1 MKIIKFLT
9 LIVFIDLFLISSY
22 VSIKAEEE
30 PEFGG
35 IKCGTLLPK
44 EKQNKKFD
52 KVQYKDS
59 LVFQSKH
66 ISESGKFLIHYDTTG
81 TEAVPPEDSNKNGI
95 PDYIDS
101 ASYFLDMVY
110 KLYIDTIGY
119 ISPIKEDIISD
130 KDRYQIYI
138 MDIGNGEAAIYGAT
152 FSDSQIISKNTFPR
166 YYSHIYID
174 NNYSPTDSTILPD
187 SAKTKKRTYYETGIS
202 ALKITI
208 AHEFH
213 HAIQFFYGI
222 SPYAQTIM
230 EMTSTF
236 MEWRVQRETY
246 DYMQFVRNLYK
257 NFNLYSFGN
266 SSADVGYRYA
276 IFGQFI
282 FKKYGDIILKR
293 TWQLIGE
300 KIPDYVALDSAF
312 REQGSDLLTEWRDFI
327 PWLYYTGRRAIPN
340 QYFDKA
346 AEFPEITFYR
356 NEKFRSP
363 SFLESSTLQAFEIR
377 GYRCHLPSSLAA
389 TDDTVDVIFSNLD
402 LESAIY
408 QRDVKRAFNFF
419 IVNEY
424 QQETKQLGNT
434 DYYYKFAKNNFI
446 FDSLYLS
453 SGVPTKILSYCY
465 PNPLKI
471 SEGNDMF
478 FPAPENAKLDIK
490 DLVDL
495 VIYNSEMIEVYS
507 KRSNIDV
514 DVIES
519 INGNKVV
526 KWSSIPTD
534 ISSGIYIYRIIFK
547 DKESV
552 GKFVI
557 ISN

>member
-1 MKIIKFLT
+1 MKAIKYLA
-9 LIVFIDLFLISSY
+9 LIVIIELLFINSNA
-22 VSIKAEEE
+22 SIRAEEE
-30 PEFGG
+30 LEFGG

-44 EKQNKKFD
+44 DKLNKKLD

-59 LVFQSKH
+59 LVFQAKH

-81 TEAVPPEDSNKNGI
+81 TEAVPPEDLNKNGI

-101 ASYFLDMVY
+101 ASYFLDMVH
-110 KLYIDTIGY
+110 KLYVDTIGY
-119 ISPIKEDIISD
+119 ISPIKENILSD
-130 KDRYQIYI
+130 KDRYQIFI
-138 MDIGNGEAAIYGAT
+138 MDIGNGVGAMYGVT
-152 FSDSQIISKNTFPR
+152 FSDKQINSNNTFPR

-174 NNYSPTDSTILPD
+174 NNYSPTDSTILD
-187 SAKTKKRTYYETGIS
+187 DKTKKRTYYETGIS
-202 ALKITI
+202 ALKITL

-222 SPYAQTIM
+222 SPFGQTIM

-236 MEWRVQRETY
+236 MEWRVHRETY

-257 NFNLYSFGN
+257 HFDFYSFGKN
-266 SSADVGYRYA
+266 SADVGYRYA

-282 FKKYGDIILKR
+282 YKKYGDIILKR
-293 TWQLIGE
+293 TWELIGK

-312 REQGSDLLTEWRDFI
+312 REQGSDLLTEWRNFI
-327 PWLYYTGRRAIPN
+327 PWLYYTGRRTIPN
-340 QYFDKA
+340 HYFDKA

-356 NEKFRSP
+356 DERFKSP
-363 SFLESSTLQAFEIR
+363 SFLESNTLQAFEIR

-389 TDDTVDVIFSNLD
+389 TDDTVDVICSNLD
-402 LESAIY
+402 LESAIN
-408 QRDVKRAFNFF
+408 QRDVKRSFNFF
-419 IVNEY
+419 IANEY

-446 FDSLYLS
+446 FDSIYLS
-453 SGVPTKILSYCY
+453 SGVPTKITSYCY

-471 SEGNDMF
+471 SEINEMF
-478 FPAPENAKLDIK
+478 FPAPDNAKLDIK

-495 VIYNSEMIEVYS
+495 VVYNSEMTEIYS

-519 INGNKVV
+519 SKGNKVV
-526 KWSSIPTD
+526 RWSSIPTD

-557 ISN
+557 IND

>member
-1 MKIIKFLT
+1 MEKIKFLA
-9 LIVFIDLFLISSY
+9 LIVFIELLLISSY

-30 PEFGG
+30 LEFGG

-44 EKQNKKFD
+44 EKQNKKLD
-52 KVQYKDS
+52 KVQFKDS
-59 LVFQSKH
+59 LVFQVKH

-81 TEAVPPEDSNKNGI
+81 TEAVSPEDLNKNGI

-101 ASYFLDMVY
+101 ASYFFDMVY
-110 KLYIDTIGY
+110 KLYVDTIGY
-119 ISPIKEDIISD
+119 ISPIKENIISD

-152 FSDSQIISKNTFPR
+152 FSDSQIYSKNTYTR

-174 NNYSPTDSTILPD
+174 NNYSPTDSTILTD
-187 SAKTKKRTYYETGIS
+187 TAKTKKRTYYETGIN

-222 SPYAQTIM
+222 SPYAQTLM

-236 MEWRVQRETY
+236 MEWRVHRETY

-257 NFNLYSFGN
+257 NFNMYSFGN

-282 FKKYGDIILKR
+282 YKKYGDIILKR
-293 TWQLIGE
+293 TWQLIGV

-312 REQGSDLLTEWRDFI
+312 REQGSDLLTEWRNFI
-327 PWLYYTGRRAIPN
+327 PWLYYTGRRTIPN
-340 QYFDKA
+340 HYFDKA

-356 NEKFRSP
+356 NEKFKSP
-363 SFLESSTLQAFEIR
+363 SFVEADSLKPFEIR
-377 GYRCHLPSSLAA
+377 GYRCHLPIGIDV
-389 TDDTVDVIFSNLD
+389 TDDTLDVILSNLD
-402 LESAIY
+402 FETAKF
-408 QRDVKRAFNFF
+408 QRKTKRSFNFYILNHF
-419 IVNEY
+419 
-424 QQETKQLGNT
+424 QQEAIQLGNT
-434 DYYYKFAKNNFI
+434 DYYYKFAKNNFT
-446 FDSLYLS
+446 FDSIYLS
-453 SGVPTKILSYCY
+453 SGVPTKIISYCY

-478 FPAPENAKLDIK
+478 FPAPDNAKLDVK

-495 VIYNSEMIEVYS
+495 VIYNSEMTEVYS
-507 KRSNIDV
+507 KRSNIYV

-519 INGNKVV
+519 VKGNKVV
-526 KWSSIPTD
+526 RWSSIPTD

-547 DKESV
+547 GKEAV

-557 ISN
+557 IND